1 MYFELKSIADL
12 IEIKWE
18 ENDMEGVQV
27 RSILN
32 LNICV
37 YSQALPQYK
46 ILPQSDRMVL
56 PINQY

>member
-37 YSQALPQYK
+37 YSQATPSLSRS
-46 ILPQSDRMVL
+46 LRLV
-56 PINQY
+56 